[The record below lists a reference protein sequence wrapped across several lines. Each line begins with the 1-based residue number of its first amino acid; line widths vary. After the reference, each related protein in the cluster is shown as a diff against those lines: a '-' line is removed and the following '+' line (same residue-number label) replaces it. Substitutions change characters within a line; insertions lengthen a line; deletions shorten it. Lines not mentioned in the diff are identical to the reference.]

1 MRRRDRSTSFFLTTT
16 LQSTS
21 LSLAEKRAG
30 NERATHFYGELRSV
44 SIFLREAGERGRSSL
59 RGMCGKL
66 RSFAVLPYELRLP
79 VELCEVGWHVVVK
92 HSPYEASCR
101 AADVLVSAVF
111 PFQATM
117 AGLEGEIVGFD

>member
-1 MRRRDRSTSFFLTTT
+1 MRRRDRNTSFFLTTT

-44 SIFLREAGERGRSSL
+44 SIFSREAEERGRSSL

-79 VELCEVGWHVVVK
+79 FELCEVAWLKIVENDPH
-92 HSPYEASCR
+92 EAASR
-101 AADVLVSAVF
+101 AADVFVGAVH
-111 PFQATM
+111 PFQAPM
-117 AGLEGEIVGFD
+117 AGLAGEIVGFD